1 MRLEMNTS
9 ENLGQNTVNFDV
21 NSKFTLGD
29 TITPEQHAFYQK
41 YGFVIFRQAFS
52 PEEVQ
57 TIRDGIVEATNE
69 LVAEGREFINGVPVK
84 YGMDN
89 QGKIVPQRTPFMNI
103 LSQKVNAMVSHERLK
118 PLLQFIPGSRF
129 GLLER
134 DGVVINHY
142 IAGAKSKFKKLGWH
156 TDSIRD
162 LFYFEKVRPMLNVGL
177 HIYPSSLEQGG
188 LRVLP
193 GTHNG
198 GLWNLLFRRGYI
210 FDNKPDAD
218 ELIVSVEPG
227 DVTIHDGRMWHRA
240 AGPTVAVKGERKS
253 LYFPILCGP
262 VRKKSSESSVPF
274 YLRFMSGLKPPK
286 PNGPTG
292 NA

>member
-1 MRLEMNTS
+1 MHL
-9 ENLGQNTVNFDV
+9 DV
-21 NSKFTLGD
+21 QTKFTLG
-29 TITPEQHAFYQK
+29 THITDEQHAFYQK
-41 YGFVIFRQAFS
+41 YGFVIFKSAYS
-52 PEEVQ
+52 MEEVQ
-57 TIRDGIVEATNE
+57 KIRDGIVEATE
-69 LVAEGREFINGVPVK
+69 TITAQGREFINGVPVK
-84 YGMDN
+84 YGMNN
-89 QGKIVPQRTPFMNI
+89 QGKILPQRTPFMN
-103 LSQKVNAMVSHERLK
+103 LLNTKVNEMVSHPRLK
-118 PLLQFIPGSRF
+118 PLLEFIPGSRF
-129 GLLER
+129 GLQER

-188 LRVLP
+188 LRIIP
-193 GTHNG
+193 GTHKG
-198 GLWNLLFRRGYI
+198 GLLSLFFRRGYI
-210 FDNKPDAD
+210 FDNAPDPQ

-286 PNGPTG
+286 PETQEAMSNV
-292 NA
+292 NRSA